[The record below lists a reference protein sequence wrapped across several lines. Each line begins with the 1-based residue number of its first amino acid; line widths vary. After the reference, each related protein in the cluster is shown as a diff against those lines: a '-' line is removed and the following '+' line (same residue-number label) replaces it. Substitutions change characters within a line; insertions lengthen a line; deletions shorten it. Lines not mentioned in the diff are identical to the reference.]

1 MITISKKEGE
11 EITYELNEVVDTTTI
26 DERLN
31 DVYAMYNTQL
41 ELSEAFELFDGNT
54 IQIEIPSYQ
63 MQAKDIEI
71 GEDGFL
77 EGHFYCYFN
86 ADGKYYKVTHT
97 LSNWKYITLYEWDNA
112 DDVDNEKRC
121 NTYCHDRDRKGN
133 MMEVYRYKYISDTEK
148 DYELLYSVYQNVY

>member
-1 MITISKKEGE
+1 MVIKLKTKDGE
-11 EITYELNEVVDTTTI
+11 EITTEVKETVKN
-26 DERLN
+26 DEKLN
-31 DVYAMYNTQL
+31 DVYARYNAQL
-41 ELSEAFELFDGNT
+41 EISEAFELFDGSA
-54 IQIEIPSYQ
+54 IHLDIPSLK

-86 ADGKYYKVTHT
+86 VAGKYYKVTHT

-112 DDVDNEKRC
+112 DDIDNEKRC

-133 MMEVYRYKYISDTEK
+133 MLEAYRYKYISDTEK